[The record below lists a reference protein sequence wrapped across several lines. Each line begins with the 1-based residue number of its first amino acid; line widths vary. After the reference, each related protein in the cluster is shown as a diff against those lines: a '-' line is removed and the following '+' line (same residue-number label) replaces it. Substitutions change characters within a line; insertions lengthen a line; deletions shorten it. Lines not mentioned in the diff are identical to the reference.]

1 MGKYAF
7 AVSVR
12 KQLQN
17 EDDYSKQDDVR
28 SWPFSD
34 YFQVTIKNVNSLSY
48 SRVSRAFTEHEC
60 SNNLSTLVKKKK
72 HPAQANKSQVA
83 RSLAPIKMSCTSTVA
98 AYLS

>member
-72 HPAQANKSQVA
+72 NIQHKPTRAKWQEVW
-83 RSLAPIKMSCTSTVA
+83 PP
-98 AYLS
+98 